1 MNRMAFKHRPLPDP
15 PRGSHATAG
24 PDAIDLA
31 SIAGA
36 LRRGRWLILGCIV
49 VAGLIAVQVLRT
61 SKPVYFSNVE
71 ILLDTRQ
78 ERIVGVEQIVSDL
91 NVSNST
97 VAGEVAVLQSN
108 LLLGRVVDQLDL
120 VNNPAFDP
128 YLVEEPGVA
137 ARMVD
142 GVKTQLAQFG
152 LLQNVP
158 EPMPDAAGDTSGTL
172 SAQDARNLVI
182 WQLRRN
188 LSIFQSGISY
198 VITVSM
204 SAHDPA
210 LAARIANA
218 VADQY
223 IEDQLA
229 GKLLATQ
236 RAIDWLDNRLVE
248 LEGALRTAE
257 DAVVEFRALQ
267 IRDQGG
273 NVQGVAQQLS
283 QLNAAVV
290 DARNERA
297 AAEARLTQA
306 QRLLNENGPEA
317 AAAALNTPR
326 LTSLDTEMADLERRR
341 AQLATRM
348 GPQHPDMLAVDLALN
363 DLKRD
368 RVAAIDTGIKEL
380 ESALA
385 QARARQNAVSD
396 DIKGTLQRQLDLS
409 RTSVR
414 LSQLERSASA
424 TRQVYE
430 SFLNRF
436 QETTQQLEFQR
447 PDARIITEAQPPL
460 SPARPRKKLIIVVAL
475 FLGGILGVATCF
487 AKEAMDRSIRQP
499 KQLERLTGTKVL
511 ASLPRLAAPGPLR
524 NLLYRKRH
532 QHDALIYDEG
542 LRVLRYTLTNPA
554 SRRPPPKVVM
564 LTGAD
569 WNVGCSVTAQGLAQ
583 VLSAIGQDV
592 VIVESN
598 FRRPKQAELW
608 GVKDTDTTLNSYL
621 AGDVDLAQVF
631 ARHVEKRV
639 WVVTAARTTGNAADL
654 LSGDRFRVLIEGL
667 SAQFDT
673 VILDAP
679 PAMGVADTTI
689 LADVADAVVVV
700 ARSGRTRGDAVVSA
714 MQLIGASGAPVL
726 GTVLTDA
733 EIRRKGLPVSA
744 PQPPVAKQPAFAE
757 GMTDA

>member
-15 PRGSHATAG
+15 PRVNAG
-24 PDAIDLA
+24 LPSQDVIDLA
-31 SIAGA
+31 SIIGA
-36 LRRGRWLILGCIV
+36 LRRNRWLIVACIIV
-49 VAGLIAVQVLRT
+49 SGLIAVQVLRT

-108 LLLGRVVDQLDL
+108 LLLGRVVDELDL
-120 VNNPAFDP
+120 VTNPAFDP
-128 YLVEEPGVA
+128 YLVEEPGPIARLVDA
-137 ARMVD
+137 A
-142 GVKTQLAQFG
+142 KIQLAQIG
-152 LLQNVP
+152 LLEKVP
-158 EPMPDAAGDTSGTL
+158 EPMPDAAADPAGTL

-204 SAHDPA
+204 SAHDPE

-348 GPQHPDMLAVDLALN
+348 GAQHPDMLALELALD
-363 DLKRD
+363 DLRRD

-380 ESALA
+380 DASLA
-385 QARARQNAVSD
+385 QAKARQSAISD
-396 DIKGTLQRQLDLS
+396 DIRSTLQRQLDLS

-487 AKEAMDRSIRQP
+487 VKEALDRSIRQP
-499 KQLERLTGTKVL
+499 KQLERITGVKVL
-511 ASLPRLAAPGPLR
+511 ASLPKLPAPGPLR
-524 NLLYRKRH
+524 NLLHRKRRK
-532 QHDALIYDEG
+532 QDALIYDEG
-542 LRVLRYTLTNPA
+542 LRMLRYALTNPA
-554 SRRPPPKVVM
+554 SRRPPKVVM

-569 WNVGCSVTAQGLAQ
+569 WNVGCSVTAQGLAG

-598 FRRPKQAELW
+598 FRHPKQAEIW
-608 GVKDTDTTLNSYL
+608 GVENTDTTLNSYL
-621 AGDVDLAQVF
+621 TGDADLAQVF
-631 ARHVEKRV
+631 ARHVEKRI
-639 WVVTAARTTGNAADL
+639 WIVTAAQTAGNAADL
-654 LSGDRFRVLIEGL
+654 LSGDRFRTLIEGL

-689 LADVADAVVVV
+689 LADVADAVIVV

-714 MQLIGASGAPVL
+714 IQLIGASGAPVA
-726 GTVLTDA
+726 GTVLTDV
-733 EIRRKGLPVSA
+733 EIGRKTLPLTTS
-744 PQPPVAKQPAFAE
+744 QPSTVKQTAFVE
-757 GMTDA
+757 RLTDA